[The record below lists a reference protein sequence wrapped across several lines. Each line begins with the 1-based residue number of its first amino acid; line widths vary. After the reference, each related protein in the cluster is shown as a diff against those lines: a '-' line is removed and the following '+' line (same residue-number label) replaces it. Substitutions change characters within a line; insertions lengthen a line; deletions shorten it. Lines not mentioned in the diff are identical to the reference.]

1 MRTVLKDSDSVTVQ
15 GWMVNELGLK
25 GNSLLIYAIIYGYS
39 QNGKG
44 DYHGGYRYLA
54 EFAGTHITTAM
65 RLANKLVEDGLLTKE
80 IEEINNTTIPH
91 FKAVR
96 RG

>member
-15 GWMVNELGLK
+15 GWMVKELGLR
-25 GNSLLIYAIIYGYS
+25 GSSLLIYAIIYGCS
-39 QNGKG
+39 QNGKD
-44 DYHGGYRYLA
+44 DYHAGYRYLA
-54 EFAGTHITTAM
+54 EFAGIRIDSAM
-65 RLANKLVEDGLLTKE
+65 NVTRKLVEAGLLTKE
-80 IEEINNTTIPH
+80 VEEINNTIIPH